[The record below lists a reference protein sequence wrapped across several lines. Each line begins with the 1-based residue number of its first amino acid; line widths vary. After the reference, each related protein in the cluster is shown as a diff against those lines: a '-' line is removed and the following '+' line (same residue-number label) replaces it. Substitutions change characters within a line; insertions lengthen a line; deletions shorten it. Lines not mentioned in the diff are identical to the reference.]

1 MISPLAL
8 FAHLFVLVDPCVA
21 GFWHVVRNLLF
32 VKLTK
37 PNVKEGSF
45 VAIFGQKGPH
55 TIFITFFENFFNL
68 SVIPNAKYV
77 RNVSFSEN
85 FANINYS
92 ILRVHPF
99 ST

>member
-1 MISPLAL
+1 MLRKVRLWPYLGQK
-8 FAHLFVLVDPCVA
+8 DPTQSL
-21 GFWHVVRNLLF
+21 LLF
-32 VKLTK
+32 LKI
-37 PNVKEGSF
+37 S
-45 VAIFGQKGPH
+45 
-55 TIFITFFENFFNL
+55 FNL

-99 ST
+99 STYAKISEKLTFLTP